1 MSEGDSLL
9 YLDAGCHLNIEG
21 KKRLIEY
28 FELLKE
34 SKTGI
39 LAFQENSPNTK
50 LKHDGRQLHDRP
62 NYHWIKGDVFDYFG
76 VREDP
81 DFTHAQSFTAGII
94 LVRKCKAAV
103 EIIDEWQS
111 ITTSNFSLLDDTPS
125 RSRNLEGFIEHRHDQ
140 AIFSLLCIQH
150 KVMSLSSQE
159 TWYPK
164 RFSAGQL
171 TPSISLKPDWDAL
184 KYFPIHAKRDKDL
197 GPPNNTKNQVK
208 IRHTKDLQINKKDE

>member
-1 MSEGDSLL
+1 MT
-9 YLDAGCHLNIEG
+9 YLVAG
-21 KKRLIEY
+21 LI
-28 FELLKE
+28 
-34 SKTGI
+34 
-39 LAFQENSPNTK
+39 
-50 LKHDGRQLHDRP
+50 
-62 NYHWIKGDVFDYFG
+62 
-76 VREDP
+76 
-81 DFTHAQSFTAGII
+81 
-94 LVRKCKAAV
+94 
-103 EIIDEWQS
+103 
-111 ITTSNFSLLDDTPS
+111 LDDTPS